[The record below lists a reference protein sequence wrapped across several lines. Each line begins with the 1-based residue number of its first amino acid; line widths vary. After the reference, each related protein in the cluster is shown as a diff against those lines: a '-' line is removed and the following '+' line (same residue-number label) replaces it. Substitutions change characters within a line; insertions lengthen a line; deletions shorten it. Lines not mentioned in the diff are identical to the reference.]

1 MMYTKKVMKHFLA
14 PKFHKKIKKF
24 NGVGQVGNMNCGDI
38 MKVYI
43 NVEKDI
49 IKDIYFETLGC
60 VAAIASSDVM
70 CELAKGKTIKQ
81 ASKIKAKDIVKKL
94 GQLPVIKFH
103 CSVLGMQA
111 LQDAIKDYKE
121 NSK

>member
-14 PKFHKKIKKF
+14 PKFHKKIKNF
-24 NGVGQVGNMNCGDI
+24 NGVGQVGNMKCGDI

>member
-1 MMYTKKVMKHFLA
+1 MYSKKVMNHFLN

-24 NGVGQVGNMNCGDI
+24 NGVGQVGNVKCGDI

-81 ASKIKAKDIVKKL
+81 ALKIKDKDIVKKL
-94 GQLPVIKFH
+94 GQLPMIKLH
-103 CSVLGMQA
+103 CSVLGMKA
-111 LQDAIKDYKE
+111 LHAAIKDHEK
-121 NSK
+121 KKK

>member
-1 MMYTKKVMKHFLA
+1 MYTKKVMKHFLN

-24 NGVGQVGNMNCGDI
+24 NGIGQVGNTNCGDI

-121 NSK
+121 NLK